1 VNSLSIL
8 ITSNFASHSDGSY
21 LKYWAKKLVCPILSI
36 DYSLAPEA
44 PFPRA
49 LEEVFYAY
57 CWALKNAELLG
68 STGENIV
75 LVGDSAGGNLITA
88 CTIKCIE
95 MGIRKPKGLLPIYA
109 VFLADYV
116 VAPSRFLGLMD
127 IIIPYT
133 VYNRIVLAY
142 NGQHQK
148 LAVVENRKVPK
159 SPIDENYPIP
169 DHYLFSPHWTPD
181 EIIRDFPPTVVL
193 TTNLDVCLD
202 ESVEFTRK
210 LKKANINCKLEI
222 IEGLPHGFLNLS
234 TVKRSLGSKV

>member
-1 VNSLSIL
+1 MIVEAL
-8 ITSNFASHSDGSY
+8 ISMIDGSY
-21 LKYWAKKLVCPILSI
+21 LKNWAKKLDCPILSI

-95 MGIRKPKGLLPIYA
+95 MGIRKPKGLLAIYA
-109 VFLADYV
+109 IFMANY
-116 VAPSRFLGLMD
+116 AASPSRFLGFMD
-127 IIIPYT
+127 VIVPYT
-133 VYNRIVLAY
+133 TYNRVVLAY
-142 NGQHQK
+142 SGQHQK
-148 LAVVENRKVPK
+148 LPLIENRKVPK
-159 SPIDENYPIP
+159 SPIDEDYPIP

-181 EIIRDFPPTVVL
+181 EIIREFPTTVVL

-202 ESVEFTRK
+202 EAVEFTKK
-210 LKKANINCKLEI
+210 LKKANVNCKLDV

-234 TVKRSLGSKV
+234 TVNDL